1 MRELVESLRRLYLA
15 GKITADKI
23 NRMKS
28 ITKTEKAYI
37 LNG

>member
-23 NRMKS
+23 NGMRS